1 MKVVEASVILAAQ
14 RGSLQAREVLAELMS
29 SPETVIL
36 PTIALLEVRAGS
48 KVAKKWHAHLAEIQG
63 TFEVV
68 PLDEEA
74 ARLGGRI
81 ARQLARQGKTLHS
94 ADAALVGC
102 GVLHGASVVVTADG
116 DFDILRGMPYGKT
129 DPVTLSVQRVSPT

>member
-1 MKVVEASVILAAQ
+1 MKVVDASVIIAAQ
-14 RGSLQAREVLAELMS
+14 RGSRQARKVLAELRA

-48 KVAKKWHAHLAEIQG
+48 RVARKWHAHLAELQE

-102 GVLHGASVVVTADG
+102 GVLHGASVVVTADR
-116 DFDILRGMPYGKT
+116 DFDPLRGMAFGMN
-129 DPVTLSVQRVSPT
+129 DPVTVTVERVAPK